1 MSITTAGNVGIG
13 TTSPL
18 APLHVVGG
26 TGSFQQVDTLTMQA
40 YSWGVGAE
48 SRLNFMMWG
57 GGANGAGYGA
67 GFAGVDIGNYD
78 FRLDFRARNNTT
90 TNLNPT
96 TVADTKMVLMPDGQ
110 IGIGTTAPGS
120 KLTVSG
126 GGLAVGTSYA
136 TNVAGD
142 GNVIIAGNVGIGTT
156 VPSTKLEVAGTVSAS
171 AVVVNGTITA
181 NILAARLAR
190 RVVSIVSSATPAINS
205 DATDLFI
212 ISALATNITSMTSGL
227 TGTPV
232 DGDLLEIRILDDG
245 TARTIT
251 WGSSFASTT
260 ITLPT
265 TTVISTTLRILLE
278 WNAATS
284 KWECVA
290 VT

>member
-1 MSITTAGNVGIG
+1 MFLLLACLS
-13 TTSPL
+13 TS
-18 APLHVVGG
+18 
-26 TGSFQQVDTLTMQA
+26 
-40 YSWGVGAE
+40 
-48 SRLNFMMWG
+48 
-57 GGANGAGYGA
+57 
-67 GFAGVDIGNYD
+67 FAGQAITGNL
-78 FRLDFRARNNTT
+78 FVT
-90 TNLNPT
+90 
-96 TVADTKMVLMPDGQ
+96 GE
-110 IGIGTTAPGS
+110 
-120 KLTVSG
+120 G
-126 GGLAVGTSYA
+126 GFT
-136 TNVAGD
+136 
-142 GNVIIAGNVGIGTT
+142 
-156 VPSTKLEVAGTVSAS
+156 
-171 AVVVNGTITA
+171 GTITA
-181 NILAARLAR
+181 NNVSARITR

-212 ISALATNITSMTSGL
+212 ISALATDISSMTSSL

-284 KWECVA
+284 KWECIA

>member
-1 MSITTAGNVGIG
+1 MKRLRFVSLSMFLLLACLS
-13 TTSPL
+13 TS
-18 APLHVVGG
+18 
-26 TGSFQQVDTLTMQA
+26 
-40 YSWGVGAE
+40 
-48 SRLNFMMWG
+48 
-57 GGANGAGYGA
+57 
-67 GFAGVDIGNYD
+67 FAGQAITGNL
-78 FRLDFRARNNTT
+78 FVT
-90 TNLNPT
+90 
-96 TVADTKMVLMPDGQ
+96 GE
-110 IGIGTTAPGS
+110 
-120 KLTVSG
+120 G
-126 GGLAVGTSYA
+126 GFT
-136 TNVAGD
+136 
-142 GNVIIAGNVGIGTT
+142 
-156 VPSTKLEVAGTVSAS
+156 
-171 AVVVNGTITA
+171 GTITA
-181 NILAARLAR
+181 NNVSARITR

-212 ISALATNITSMTSGL
+212 ISALATDISSMTSSL

-284 KWECVA
+284 KWECIA